1 MTILLRRKISY
12 HLLQTYLPSGLFVIV
27 AWLSLF
33 LPPGKYQLNTCI
45 CNQEKVINRKIT
57 SIPERSVNEL
67 KVKRL
72 PFIVITW
79 NGSIS
84 RISNFRQLGIDEL
97 VSNVRKLYKLIS
109 AAVLKYGLFKF
120 SHYLCA
126 IKFQRMNV
134 RKYH

>member
-33 LPPGKYQLNTCI
+33 LPPGKDQLNTCI

-72 PFIVITW
+72 PFMVITW
-79 NGSIS
+79 KSSII
-84 RISNFRQLGIDEL
+84 RISNFRQLRIDQL
-97 VSNVRKLYKLIS
+97 ISNIRKLSKLIP
-109 AAVLKYGLFKF
+109 ATVLKYGLFKF
-120 SHYLCA
+120 SPYPCM
-126 IKFQRMNV
+126 IKF
-134 RKYH
+134 